1 MKLKNYFIIPLSLA
15 FIFSGCE
22 IIREE
27 GQNEKSALEYAA
39 EDQAAKAAVG
49 NDFMFL
55 CRKKTNIS
63 GTYAGKTAYLISY
76 NMGNN
81 DVKYTNTGE
90 AALLPV
96 NLMAEAEET
105 EYCDY
110 TAAVTEKSSAEKHEN
125 DVTIIPYHYDRELI
139 NDINDFTKSKTARAP
154 DVFDSSVFNNE
165 SYVAYNVGAKKN
177 FWVSKND
184 NGNYEEREFILK
196 ASNHFCNVWYND
208 DIDFDNS
215 YSEAGLASY
224 LTEVLKKF
232 TLIYS
237 PEQKIFGSAKYTHSA
252 ASEFIN
258 PPEKI
263 NILVFDLFS
272 DAQPQQS
279 GGILGYFA
287 PIDMYSEQDIA
298 AYNRQKGKNLKTNA
312 SEVFYIDAY
321 FLKKDPALV
330 YSTLAHEFQH
340 MLRFIAKVIKH
351 AKPTATWYD
360 EMLSMLCEDIFA
372 QTLES
377 NVFAEDQGSLYRRL
391 SSFNYDYNLGYVVW
405 PASGDRTLSAYGNAY
420 AFGAYLA
427 RNYGGIDL
435 IQEIALNDSV
445 NEGSITAALQK
456 LGYTDETYKTVF
468 YKWAKAAVNT
478 STDSVSFNKSVSKV
492 LDGKTFTMQAIDI
505 SDIYSSAPSNQFEN
519 YSKLFTNRIE
529 KGLFSLKIYGPRIL
543 RKEYRSSIGAFG
555 FSIKELGKVD
565 SSGSIVYINDND
577 MDKDIRMFLYLK

>member
-1 MKLKNYFIIPLSLA
+1 MKLKNYFIIPLTLA

-76 NMGNN
+76 NVGNHDTN
-81 DVKYTNTGE
+81 VNNVGKAFLVKPGYL
-90 AALLPV
+90 A
-96 NLMAEAEET
+96 AEADEGG
-105 EYCDY
+105 DI
-110 TAAVTEKSSAEKHEN
+110 SSVPADLPDLRAKNSVE
-125 DVTIIPYHYDRELI
+125 IIPYNYDRSLI
-139 NDINDFTKSKTARAP
+139 NDINDFAKSNVFRAQN
-154 DVFDSSVFNNE
+154 VLDSSILDKKYYSV
-165 SYVAYNVGAKKN
+165 YAVGDKKN

-184 NGNYEEREFILK
+184 NGSYEKREFILK
-196 ASNHFCNVWYND
+196 ASNSFCNVWYND

-237 PEQKIFGSAKYTHSA
+237 PEQKIFGNAKYTRPA
-252 ASEFIN
+252 AYGFIDS
-258 PPEKI
+258 PEKI

-298 AYNRQKGKNLKTNA
+298 AYNMQKGKNLKTNA

-405 PASGDRTLSAYGNAY
+405 PGSGDRTLSAYGNAY

-445 NEGSITAALQK
+445 NEDSITAALQK
-456 LGYTDETYKTVF
+456 RGYTDETYKTVF

-492 LDGKTFTMQAIDI
+492 LDGKTFTMQAINI

-555 FSIKELGKVD
+555 FSIKELGKIAASGNAVYVD
-565 SSGSIVYINDND
+565 DED

>member
-1 MKLKNYFIIPLSLA
+1 MKLKNYFIIPLTLA

-39 EDQAAKAAVG
+39 EDQAAKAAAG
-49 NDFMFL
+49 NDFIFL

-63 GTYAGKTAYLISY
+63 GTHAGKTAYLISY
-76 NMGNN
+76 NVGNHDTN
-81 DVKYTNTGE
+81 VNNVGKAFLVKPGYL
-90 AALLPV
+90 A
-96 NLMAEAEET
+96 AEADEGG
-105 EYCDY
+105 DI
-110 TAAVTEKSSAEKHEN
+110 SSVPADLPDLRAKNGVE
-125 DVTIIPYHYDRELI
+125 IIPYHYDRELI

-184 NGNYEEREFILK
+184 NGSYEKREFILK
-196 ASNHFCNVWYND
+196 ASNSFCNVWYND

-252 ASEFIN
+252 ASGFIN

-391 SSFNYDYNLGYVVW
+391 SSFNYDYKLGYVVW
-405 PASGDRTLSAYGNAY
+405 PGSGDRTLSAYGNAY

-445 NEGSITAALQK
+445 NEDSITAALQK

-505 SDIYSSAPSNQFEN
+505 SSIYFTVPNVSVS
-519 YSKLFTNRIE
+519 YCSKAFNNRIE
-529 KGLFSLKIYGPRIL
+529 RDLKSAKIYAPVVLKNG
-543 RKEYRSSIGAFG
+543 YRSDIGAFG

>member
-1 MKLKNYFIIPLSLA
+1 MKLKNYFIIPLTLA

-76 NMGNN
+76 NVGNHDTN
-81 DVKYTNTGE
+81 VNNVGKAFLVKPGYL
-90 AALLPV
+90 A
-96 NLMAEAEET
+96 AEADEGG
-105 EYCDY
+105 DI
-110 TAAVTEKSSAEKHEN
+110 SSVPADLPDLRAKNGVE
-125 DVTIIPYHYDRELI
+125 IIPYHYDRELI

-154 DVFDSSVFNNE
+154 HVFDSSVFNNE

-184 NGNYEEREFILK
+184 NGSYEKREFILK
-196 ASNHFCNVWYND
+196 ASNSFCNVWYND

-252 ASEFIN
+252 ASGFIN

-505 SDIYSSAPSNQFEN
+505 SSIYFTVPNVSVSD
-519 YSKLFTNRIE
+519 YSKAFNNRIE
-529 KGLFSLKIYGPRIL
+529 RDLKSAKIYAPVVLKNG
-543 RKEYRSSIGAFG
+543 YRSDIGAFG

>member
-1 MKLKNYFIIPLSLA
+1 MKLKNYFIIPLTLA

-39 EDQAAKAAVG
+39 EDKAAKAAAG

-76 NMGNN
+76 NMGNHDTN
-81 DVKYTNTGE
+81 VNNVGKAFLVKPGYL
-90 AALLPV
+90 A
-96 NLMAEAEET
+96 AEADEGG
-105 EYCDY
+105 DI
-110 TAAVTEKSSAEKHEN
+110 SSVPADLPDLRAKNGVE
-125 DVTIIPYHYDRELI
+125 IIPYNYDRSLI
-139 NDINDFTKSKTARAP
+139 NDINDFAKSNVFRAQN
-154 DVFDSSVFNNE
+154 VLDSSILDKKYYSV
-165 SYVAYNVGAKKN
+165 YAVGDKKN

-184 NGNYEEREFILK
+184 NGSYEKREFILK
-196 ASNHFCNVWYND
+196 ASNSFCNVWYND

-237 PEQKIFGSAKYTHSA
+237 PEQKIFGNAKYTRPA
-252 ASEFIN
+252 ASGFIDS
-258 PPEKI
+258 PEKI

-287 PIDMYSEQDIA
+287 PIDMYSEQNIA
-298 AYNRQKGKNLKTNA
+298 AYNMQKGKNLKTNA

-391 SSFNYDYNLGYVVW
+391 SSFNYNYNLGYVVW
-405 PASGDRTLSAYGNAY
+405 PGSGDRTLSAYGNAY

-445 NEGSITAALQK
+445 NEDSITAALQK
-456 LGYTDETYKTVF
+456 LGYTDETCKTVF

-505 SDIYSSAPSNQFEN
+505 SSIYFTVPNVSMSD
-519 YSKLFTNRIE
+519 YSKAFTNRIE
-529 KGLFSLKIYGPRIL
+529 RGLKSAKIYAPVVLKNG
-543 RKEYRSSIGAFG
+543 YRSDIGAFG

>member
-1 MKLKNYFIIPLSLA
+1 M
-15 FIFSGCE
+15 
-22 IIREE
+22 
-27 GQNEKSALEYAA
+27 
-39 EDQAAKAAVG
+39 
-49 NDFMFL
+49 
-55 CRKKTNIS
+55 
-63 GTYAGKTAYLISY
+63 
-76 NMGNN
+76 
-81 DVKYTNTGE
+81 
-90 AALLPV
+90 
-96 NLMAEAEET
+96 
-105 EYCDY
+105 
-110 TAAVTEKSSAEKHEN
+110 
-125 DVTIIPYHYDRELI
+125 I

-184 NGNYEEREFILK
+184 NGSYEKREFILK
-196 ASNHFCNVWYND
+196 ASNSFCNVWYND

-215 YSEAGLASY
+215 YSEAGLTSY

-237 PEQKIFGSAKYTHSA
+237 PEQKIFGNAKYTRP
-252 ASEFIN
+252 ASSGFIDS
-258 PPEKI
+258 PEKI

-287 PIDMYSEQDIA
+287 PIDMYSGQDIA

-405 PASGDRTLSAYGNAY
+405 PGSGDRTLSAYGNAY

-445 NEGSITAALQK
+445 NEDSITAALQK

-492 LDGKTFTMQAIDI
+492 LDGKTFKMQAIDI
-505 SDIYSSAPSNQFEN
+505 SSIYFTVPNVSVSD
-519 YSKLFTNRIE
+519 YSKAFNNRIE
-529 KGLFSLKIYGPRIL
+529 RDLKSAKIYAPVVLKNG
-543 RKEYRSSIGAFG
+543 YRSDIGAFG

>member
-1 MKLKNYFIIPLSLA
+1 M
-15 FIFSGCE
+15 
-22 IIREE
+22 
-27 GQNEKSALEYAA
+27 
-39 EDQAAKAAVG
+39 
-49 NDFMFL
+49 
-55 CRKKTNIS
+55 
-63 GTYAGKTAYLISY
+63 
-76 NMGNN
+76 
-81 DVKYTNTGE
+81 
-90 AALLPV
+90 
-96 NLMAEAEET
+96 
-105 EYCDY
+105 
-110 TAAVTEKSSAEKHEN
+110 
-125 DVTIIPYHYDRELI
+125 
-139 NDINDFTKSKTARAP
+139 
-154 DVFDSSVFNNE
+154 
-165 SYVAYNVGAKKN
+165 
-177 FWVSKND
+177 
-184 NGNYEEREFILK
+184 
-196 ASNHFCNVWYND
+196 
-208 DIDFDNS
+208 
-215 YSEAGLASY
+215 
-224 LTEVLKKF
+224 TEVLKKF

-237 PEQKIFGSAKYTHSA
+237 PEQKIFGNAKYTRPA
-252 ASEFIN
+252 ASGFIDS
-258 PPEKI
+258 PEKI

-405 PASGDRTLSAYGNAY
+405 PGSGDRTLSAYGNAY

-445 NEGSITAALQK
+445 NEDSITAALQK

-505 SDIYSSAPSNQFEN
+505 SSIYFTVPNNKTPSFSKYYSNRVVQSLN
-519 YSKLFTNRIE
+519 YA
-529 KGLFSLKIYGPRIL
+529 KIYAPVVLKNG
-543 RKEYRSSIGAFG
+543 YRSDIGAFG

>member
-1 MKLKNYFIIPLSLA
+1 M
-15 FIFSGCE
+15 
-22 IIREE
+22 
-27 GQNEKSALEYAA
+27 
-39 EDQAAKAAVG
+39 
-49 NDFMFL
+49 
-55 CRKKTNIS
+55 
-63 GTYAGKTAYLISY
+63 
-76 NMGNN
+76 
-81 DVKYTNTGE
+81 
-90 AALLPV
+90 
-96 NLMAEAEET
+96 
-105 EYCDY
+105 
-110 TAAVTEKSSAEKHEN
+110 
-125 DVTIIPYHYDRELI
+125 
-139 NDINDFTKSKTARAP
+139 
-154 DVFDSSVFNNE
+154 
-165 SYVAYNVGAKKN
+165 
-177 FWVSKND
+177 
-184 NGNYEEREFILK
+184 
-196 ASNHFCNVWYND
+196 
-208 DIDFDNS
+208 
-215 YSEAGLASY
+215 
-224 LTEVLKKF
+224 
-232 TLIYS
+232 
-237 PEQKIFGSAKYTHSA
+237 
-252 ASEFIN
+252 
-258 PPEKI
+258 
-263 NILVFDLFS
+263 
-272 DAQPQQS
+272 
-279 GGILGYFA
+279 
-287 PIDMYSEQDIA
+287 
-298 AYNRQKGKNLKTNA
+298 
-312 SEVFYIDAY
+312 
-321 FLKKDPALV
+321 KKDPALV

-405 PASGDRTLSAYGNAY
+405 PGSGDRTLSAYGNAY

-445 NEGSITAALQK
+445 NEDSITAALQK

-478 STDSVSFNKSVSKV
+478 STDPVSFNKSVSKV
-492 LDGKTFTMQAIDI
+492 LDGKTFTMQAINI
-505 SDIYSSAPSNQFEN
+505 SDIYSSVPSNQFEN